1 MIILAVGTAQFIYTL
16 YANILDQWDLSSS
29 LGIQVILGNAAARCP
44 ACKPEPRN
52 QNLQFVNH

>member
-1 MIILAVGTAQFIYTL
+1 MIKLAVGTAQFIYTL

-44 ACKPEPRN
+44 TCKPEPGN
-52 QNLQFVNH
+52 QNI